1 MENSVEAL
9 YMAAAVLIFMLA
21 LTLTLSSFS
30 TFRNDLEDLILSKEK
45 VDTATTKDEHGET
58 KYINYISSSDEK
70 RTVGIDTVANSLY
83 RVYKE
88 NYTVV
93 IKLGD
98 GELKDYENYNS
109 GKWLKNY
116 ANCLKNGAPKVV
128 KEQKYKSN
136 GENIINSTDYVLVFD
151 IPTAQNNK
159 EYINKALKAGLYK
172 LLEDKT
178 FTEYT
183 GVYYEADTYPLGDN
197 DPSKDSNYSGDH
209 VSDANKKE
217 ARVITYIEKI
227 NN

>member
-45 VDTATTKDEHGET
+45 VDTATTKDENGKT

-70 RTVGIDTVANSLY
+70 RTVGIDTVSNSLY

-93 IKLGD
+93 IKLGN
-98 GELKDYENYNS
+98 GNSTNYEKFNS
-109 GKWLKNY
+109 GKDLENY
-116 ANCLKNGAPKVV
+116 ANCLKNGATVV
-128 KEQKYKSN
+128 KEQKYKSS
-136 GENIINSTDYVLVFD
+136 GDQIINSNDYILVFD
-151 IPTAQNNK
+151 IPTAQNDK
-159 EYINKALKAGLYK
+159 EYINNALKAGLYE
-172 LLEDKT
+172 LLKDKT
-178 FTEYT
+178 FIEYT
-183 GVYYEADTYPLGDN
+183 GVYYEADTYPLGES
-197 DPSKDSNYSGDH
+197 DPSRDPSYSGDH

-217 ARVITYIEKI
+217 SRVITYIEKI

>member
-45 VDTATTKDEHGET
+45 VDTATTKDEYGET

-98 GELKDYENYNS
+98 GKSTDYEKFDS
-109 GKWLKNY
+109 GKDLEDY
-116 ANCLKNGAPKVV
+116 ANCLKNGATVV

-151 IPTAQNNK
+151 IPTAQNDK
-159 EYINKALKAGLYK
+159 EYINNTLKAGLYE
-172 LLEDKT
+172 LLKDKT
-178 FTEYT
+178 FIEYT
-183 GVYYEADTYPLGDN
+183 GVYYEADTYPLGDD

-217 ARVITYIEKI
+217 SRVITYIEKI